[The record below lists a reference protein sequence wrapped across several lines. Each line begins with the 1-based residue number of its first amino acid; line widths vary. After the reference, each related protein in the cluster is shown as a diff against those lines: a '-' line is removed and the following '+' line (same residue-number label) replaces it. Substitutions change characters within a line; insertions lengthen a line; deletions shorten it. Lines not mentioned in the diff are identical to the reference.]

1 MFDNFVDAA
10 SSEMIKENIVF
21 AVSGD
26 PNLRKL
32 DQFEING
39 ATEVTFNERYSS
51 NISKAAMTLNST
63 IHNVNF
69 SLGSVT
75 DHQDSNRSK
84 AVKEKDTET
93 NTRGGGAQ
101 GWEQSKKLIFV
112 GTFSHLEKD
121 TEGFKA
127 GDTIGYGILVKG
139 QHILFRGIS
148 NTSFNRLVGVK
159 F

>member
-1 MFDNFVDAA
+1 MFDNFMDAA

-32 DQFEING
+32 EQFEING
-39 ATEVTFNERYSS
+39 AAEVTFNEKYSS
-51 NISKAAMTLNST
+51 NISKVGMTLNST

-69 SLGSVT
+69 SVGSVT
-75 DHQDSNRSK
+75 DPQDSNRSK
-84 AVKEKDTET
+84 AVKEKDSER
-93 NTRGGGAQ
+93 NARGAAQ
-101 GWEQSKKLIFV
+101 GWENSRKLIFV
-112 GTFSHLEKD
+112 GTFMHLEKD
-121 TEGFKA
+121 CEGYKA

-139 QHILFRGIS
+139 QHILFRGIA
-148 NTSFNRLVGVK
+148 NISFNRLVGVK